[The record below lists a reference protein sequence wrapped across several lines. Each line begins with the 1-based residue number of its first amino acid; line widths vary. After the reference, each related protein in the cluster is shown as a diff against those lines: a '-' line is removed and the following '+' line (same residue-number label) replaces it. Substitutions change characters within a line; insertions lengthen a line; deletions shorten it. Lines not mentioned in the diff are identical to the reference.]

1 MENEIRRAPFSLSN
15 LFNLLKNRFLFSPL
29 DKRGSFM
36 VQYATMAKVDTFVQE
51 ERLTAACVLS
61 LVGGLTDVYS
71 YIFRGHVF
79 ANAVTGNMVL
89 LGLNISQGTWGACA
103 KYLFAIV
110 AYGCG
115 IFAAD
120 MIHARLEG
128 RRLLNWHQVILGLE
142 IVLLSIV
149 VVIPCGAADFAVN
162 AMIAFVCALQVQT
175 FRRVRGLPFAS
186 TMCTGNLRSG
196 SDALF
201 NACIGTDPNGFNKAR
216 HYFLII
222 TLFILGACG
231 GAVLLTHFGAWTF
244 LLAPIG
250 LLIVLFLLMT
260 KRQFVF
266 IRRRILKL
274 RRRRRNH
281 HQLST

>member
-1 MENEIRRAPFSLSN
+1 
-15 LFNLLKNRFLFSPL
+15 
-29 DKRGSFM
+29 
-36 VQYATMAKVDTFVQE
+36 MAKDSTFVLE
-51 ERLTAACVLS
+51 ERLAAACVLS

-71 YIFRGHVF
+71 YLFRGHVF

-89 LGLNISQGTWGACA
+89 LGLNISQGAWSACA

-142 IVLLSIV
+142 IVLLAIV
-149 VVIPCGAADFAVN
+149 LLIPCGAADFIVN

-201 NACIGTDPNGFNKAR
+201 NACIGADPNGFNKAR

-222 TLFILGACG
+222 TLFIMGACG
-231 GAVLLTHFGAWTF
+231 GAVLLMHVGAEAF
-244 LLAPIG
+244 LLAPVG

-266 IRRRILKL
+266 IRRRVRKIF
-274 RRRRRNH
+274 RRKRK
-281 HQLST
+281 